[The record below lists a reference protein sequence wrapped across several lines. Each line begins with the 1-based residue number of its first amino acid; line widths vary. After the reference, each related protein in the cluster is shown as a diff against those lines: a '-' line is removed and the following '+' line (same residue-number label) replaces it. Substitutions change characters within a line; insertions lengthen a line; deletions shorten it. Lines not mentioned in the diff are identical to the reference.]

1 MSFGFE
7 GPHITNTDIKVLF
20 QFLGVVK
27 QSIGDRNVFFLDD
40 SVSMKESRLVLLQEL
55 LTLTR
60 WKSQSHFAGGVEA
73 AEHMPIQRGVRVCR
87 TLPLDAGVCSY
98 QLSYKAS
105 LSGAALALLFAAT
118 CFSPHATELN
128 RRPHRGA
135 TVFAADATHVRH
147 VHSDILNHASPHT

>member
-7 GPHITNTDIKVLF
+7 GPHITNTDIKVLL

-27 QSIGDRNVFFLDD
+27 QTIEDRNVFFLDD

-73 AEHMPIQRGVRVCR
+73 AEHMSIQRC
-87 TLPLDAGVCSY
+87 T
-98 QLSYKAS
+98 S
-105 LSGAALALLFAAT
+105 LL
-118 CFSPHATELN
+118 
-128 RRPHRGA
+128 RPSARCWG
-135 TVFAADATHVRH
+135 
-147 VHSDILNHASPHT
+147 L